1 MLQSPPLANMLPFH
15 HAAVHAA
22 VHAAAAAQQQQQQ
35 QQQQHQHQ
43 QHQQHQQQHQH
54 HQQETSPQPP
64 QTSTPINQSE
74 SLFSPHPAAG
84 LTHLLGGNGPG
95 GIPQPPGSH
104 LPPHMGGPHPPPQH
118 GMPHPHHLHPGQFNP
133 GAAHPHSHF
142 GMEHFRP
149 RFLFRM
155 PRVVPNQKEKFES
168 DDLMKRHAREGE
180 VKNRQTILKFKN
192 FYNYYKFTN
201 WEKVS

>member
-22 VHAAAAAQQQQQQ
+22 VHAAAAAQQQHHH
-35 QQQQHQHQ
+35 QQQQHQQ
-43 QHQQHQQQHQH
+43 QDS
-54 HQQETSPQPP
+54 SPQPP

-74 SLFSPHPAAG
+74 SIFSHPAAG
-84 LTHLLGGNGPG
+84 LTHLLAANGPAG
-95 GIPQPPGSH
+95 PPPGTH
-104 LPPHMGGPHPPPQH
+104 LPPHPHLGGPHPQAQH

-133 GAAHPHSHF
+133 AAGGHPHF

-168 DDLMKRHAREGE
+168 DDLMKRHSREGE
-180 VKNRQTILKFKN
+180 VSPYLENLISLKLQC
-192 FYNYYKFTN
+192 
-201 WEKVS
+201 